1 MKREC
6 NNECQMVGGD
16 VSGEA
21 REGYL
26 EYQTMTSWNYLKREC
41 NNAYQMVVEGC
52 K

>member
-1 MKREC
+1 MRNGNVALKIR
-6 NNECQMVGGD
+6 GRD
-16 VSGEA
+16 VSSEA